1 MEDVTFLARACPRC
15 GKALSDRAPEGLC
28 PACLLVAGTETLTSG
43 TIDEGLTVTAQGGA
57 AVPRLDAPQLI
68 EGQTWG
74 SYRIG
79 RLLGRG
85 GMGEVHEA
93 EHLESGRRIA
103 LKVLHSRLHDAEDR
117 ARFLR
122 EGQLAASVSHPHTVY
137 IFGSEEITGVPVIT
151 MELVPGGTLK
161 DRVAR
166 DGPMSPAIAVSAVLD
181 IIGGL
186 DAAQAAGILHRDIKP
201 SNCFVDS
208 DGSVKV
214 GDFGLS
220 ISTLARDVRQQL
232 ATGFEGTPPFAAPEQ
247 LRGEPLDVRADIYAV
262 GATLYYLLTGQPP
275 FDAADLRTLVARVNT
290 EPARSPRLLRRE
302 VPNGLAAVILRCLA
316 KSPAQRPPT
325 YMALAEALRP
335 FGVVFE
341 KPARPGVRFAAAVAD
356 LLLLSV
362 PVAVWRAANTEI
374 TVVGESTG
382 TIPSPWTWLMNVAYF
397 FVLEARW
404 GASLGKRLF
413 GLQLSSP
420 DGPGWTLRVARR
432 TAVFHLPWLAVAL
445 LLVGFGPIG
454 PTVDRQWGRNWRLDA
469 SDTREGI
476 EGLITLTL
484 VAMLF
489 VTARRRNGWTGLHDL
504 ASGTRVVSRSASHVR
519 KRRAPGSSA
528 TLGWPTPA
536 ARGPR
541 IGPFAVISEVRN
553 EGDLVVGFDSVLR
566 RQAWIQIRGTH
577 SSAIDP
583 VRRDL
588 SRPGRLH
595 WLTGRRGPTEN
606 WDAFEAPDGQPLLTL
621 PPPDWTT
628 LKSWLVDLSAELA
641 SSAED
646 GSTPALRLD
655 RLWIRDDDRLV
666 LLDFPAPGLDAAT
679 RAHAGGELTPLA
691 LMSAVAAH
699 RVSTS
704 SERVLMPLSAH
715 TMFARWS
722 MSPPE
727 LKEAHSEL
735 NRIAALPERVSR
747 TRRAL
752 PALLASI
759 PTMFLIGLTVLVMLP
774 AMNRF
779 FAPEPNEML
788 AFLEMLYQP
797 NPAAGSRLAD
807 PEVRNAIETYLAGRH
822 GARLRDPNFWDSPVM
837 RGVSARLRKTAEGVA
852 ARHPSVA
859 ADDLAR
865 ASAAL
870 APELEPRRQRRD
882 RNLSELSPIIIMNVA
897 AIALLPVMLLTLL
910 SSLVVP
916 GGVVTRLLGNAV
928 IRGDG
933 REIDRGLSLSR
944 ALVAWAPAIT
954 WFVYLA
960 ASPKVQGIVPTP
972 PNPLLGM
979 AMTLGALALGA
990 ALTIA
995 RPSRGPHDWLLGTWV
1010 VPR

>member
-1 MEDVTFLARACPRC
+1 MEDVTSLPGACPRC

-28 PACLLVAGTETLTSG
+28 AACLLVAGIEMLTCG
-43 TIDEGLTVTAQGGA
+43 TVSDALTMTSRGGA
-57 AVPRLDAPQLI
+57 AIAQPDAPQLI
-68 EGQTWG
+68 PGQTWG

-103 LKVLHSRLHDAEDR
+103 LKVLHSRLQDAEDR

-151 MELVPGGTLK
+151 MELLPGGTLK

-166 DGPMSPAIAVSAVLD
+166 EGPMPPAIAVSVVLD

-220 ISTLARDVRQQL
+220 ISTLARDARQPL

-262 GATLYYLLTGQPP
+262 GATLYYLLAGQPP
-275 FDAADLRTLVARVNT
+275 FDAADLRTLVERVNT
-290 EPARSPRLLRRE
+290 EPARSPRLLRGE
-302 VPNGLAAVILRCLA
+302 IPHGLAAVILRCLA
-316 KSPAQRPPT
+316 KSPAQRPAT
-325 YMALAEALRP
+325 YTALAEALRP
-335 FGVVFE
+335 FGVVDE
-341 KPARPGVRFAAAVAD
+341 RPAPPGVRLVAAAAD
-356 LLLLSV
+356 LLLLAI
-362 PVAVWRAANTEI
+362 PVSIWRAANAEI
-374 TVVGESTG
+374 TVVGESTAA
-382 TIPSPWTWLMNVAYF
+382 IPNPWTWLLNVVYF
-397 FVLEARW
+397 FGLEARW

-420 DGPGWTLRVARR
+420 NGAGWTARVAGR

-445 LLVGFGPIG
+445 LLVGVGPIG
-454 PTVDRQWGRNWRLDA
+454 PTADWQMSPNWRLNA

-484 VAMLF
+484 VAVLF
-489 VTARRRNGWTGLHDL
+489 VAARRHNGWTGLHDL

-528 TLGWPTPA
+528 ALSWRTPA

-541 IGPFAVISEVRN
+541 IGPFAAISEVGAD
-553 EGDLVVGFDSVLR
+553 GDLVVGFDPVLR
-566 RQAWIQIRGTH
+566 RQAWIQIRGSH
-577 SSAIDP
+577 SPALDP
-583 VRRDL
+583 VRRDV

-595 WLTGRRGPTEN
+595 WLTGRRGPTAN

-621 PPPDWTT
+621 PAPDWTT
-628 LKSWLVDLSAELA
+628 LKSWLVDLAAELA
-641 SSAED
+641 SSSED
-646 GSTPALRLD
+646 GTTPALRLD
-655 RLWIRDDDRLV
+655 RLWIRDDGRLV

-679 RAHAGGELTPLA
+679 RAHAAGDLTPLG
-691 LMSAVAAH
+691 LMSAVAAR
-699 RVSTS
+699 RVATS
-704 SERVLMPLSAH
+704 NERVLRPLSAH
-715 TMFARWS
+715 AMLARWS
-722 MSPPE
+722 NSTPA
-727 LKEAHSEL
+727 LKEAYNEV
-735 NRIAALPERVSR
+735 NRVAAVPDRVSH

-752 PALLASI
+752 PALLAAI
-759 PTMFLIGLTVLVMLP
+759 PTAFLMGFTVLVMLP

-779 FAPEPNEML
+779 FGPEPNEML
-788 AFLEMLYQP
+788 ALLEMLYQP
-797 NPAAGSRLAD
+797 NPPAGSRLAD
-807 PEVRNAIETYLAGRH
+807 PEVRDAIETYLAGRH
-822 GARLRDPNFWDSPVM
+822 GARLKDGKFWESPVM
-837 RGVSARLRKTAEGVA
+837 GGVSARLRKTAEGIA

-859 ADDLAR
+859 ADELAR

-882 RNLSELSPIIIMNVA
+882 QGISEASPIIVMSVA
-897 AIALLPVMLLTLL
+897 AITLLPVMLLTLL

-928 IRGDG
+928 ITADG
-933 REIDRGLSLSR
+933 REIDRRLSMSR
-944 ALVAWAPAIT
+944 VLVAWAPAIA

-960 ASPKVQGIVPTP
+960 ASPKVQGFVPTP
-972 PNPLLGM
+972 PNPLLST
-979 AMTLGALALGA
+979 AVTLGALAVGA

-995 RPSRGPHDWLLGTWV
+995 RPWRGPHDWLLGTWV